1 MIGGRRNAAPT
12 LELWHFPGPVRT
24 PAPTEKLPYL
34 GRGRCLIGP
43 PSIAGQQHSINQADR
58 EEAKRSFAERSLLSF
73 LSRKRAV
80 SKGTRRRSGGILL
93 LRGCYFPNDGKVT
106 KGSPGFVS
114 EECKHSSRQPPDPV
128 TGDASRGV
136 VPRIRRGQG
145 RGLPSFPRRCRWRGG
160 LEKARQA
167 GPGKRAWY
175 KQP

>member
-1 MIGGRRNAAPT
+1 MIGGRMISAPT
-12 LELWHFPGPVRT
+12 LDLWHFPGPVRT
-24 PAPTEKLPYL
+24 PAPTQKLSSV

-73 LSRKRAV
+73 LSRKACREQRNPPPE
-80 SKGTRRRSGGILL
+80 RRNSSFTWVLL
-93 LRGCYFPNDGKVT
+93 SQRWESNQRIAGVCLRGVQALQ
-106 KGSPGFVS
+106 SPT
-114 EECKHSSRQPPDPV
+114 PAPV
-128 TGDASRGV
+128 TGDASRAA

-145 RGLPSFPRRCRWRGG
+145 RGLHSFPRRCRWLGSLG
-160 LEKARQA
+160 KPRQA